1 MMRYL
6 YGAMG
11 ILLLSGCTQ
20 DQRLVEG
27 ATPLKHYNRRAA
39 VGMKKAARLRGAA
52 QLTSKQAETVA
63 TGICHAPVRKT
74 RLHHRGQ
81 LLFYRVDTDKGRI
94 EINALDGKVIK
105 KECKQ

>member
-27 ATPLKHYNRRAA
+27 ATPLKHYNHRSA
-39 VGMKKAARLRGAA
+39 VGMKKAARLRDAA
-52 QLTSKQAETVA
+52 ELTSKQAETIA

-74 RLHHRGQ
+74 GLHHRGQ

-105 KECKQ
+105 KECER